1 MVMVPLHLSVE
12 EEAMVVATT
21 TVVETVALVQMT
33 NPRQTRMS
41 RPTVLVA
48 TRASQSCFNKL

>member
-1 MVMVPLHLSVE
+1 MSVE

-21 TVVETVALVQMT
+21 TVVETVALVQVT

-48 TRASQSCFNKL
+48 TRASQACFSKL